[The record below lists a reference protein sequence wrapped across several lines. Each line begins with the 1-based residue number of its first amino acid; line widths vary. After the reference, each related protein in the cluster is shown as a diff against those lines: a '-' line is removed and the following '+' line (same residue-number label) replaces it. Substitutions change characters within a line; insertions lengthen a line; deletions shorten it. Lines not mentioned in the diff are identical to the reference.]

1 MTITAAQLAVIM
13 PALATP
19 FTPDGAVAL
28 DTLEALVARYL
39 DKGVEG
45 LFVCGTGGES
55 LLLSLEERE
64 RILETVVAVNA
75 GAVPVVAHIGAVN
88 TADSVRLARHAE
100 AAGAD
105 AISAIPPVYFSYSKA
120 AIVGHYQTIMDATA
134 LPMVLY
140 NIPSLTGIEFTVD
153 WPELLGDPRVIGMK
167 HTSGNI
173 SSLQLMKAAYPDK
186 TFLGGFDD
194 LFVPAMS
201 VGATGAIGVT
211 AGSCFELYRAARD
224 HFQAGR
230 VDDARRVQGYLA
242 QVLQALFANDLY
254 PAAKYLAERDI
265 KPLTLGGCRPPF
277 RPLSPEGKANMD
289 VLLAKLDTWITT
301 GL

>member
-1 MTITAAQLAVIM
+1 MTISPAGIACIM

-19 FTPDGAVAL
+19 FAPSGAVAL
-28 DTLEALVARYL
+28 DTLQHLVTRYL
-39 DKGVEG
+39 EKGVEG

-64 RILETVVAVNA
+64 RILETVVAANA
-75 GAVPVVAHIGAVN
+75 GHVPVVAHIGAVN
-88 TADSVRLARHAE
+88 TADSIRLARHAE
-100 AAGAD
+100 VTGAD

-120 AIVGHYQTIMDATA
+120 AIVGHYQAIMDATA

-140 NIPSLTGIEFTVD
+140 NIPSLTGIEFSTD
-153 WPELLGDPRVIGMK
+153 WPELLGDPRVIGVK

-173 SSLQLMKAAYPDK
+173 SGLAQMTAAYPDV

-194 LFVPAMS
+194 LFVPALA
-201 VGATGAIGVT
+201 VGAKGAIGVT
-211 AGSCFELYRAARD
+211 AGSCFELYRAARE

-230 VDDARRVQGYLA
+230 TDDARRVQGYLA
-242 QVLQALFANDLY
+242 EVLQTLFANDLY

-277 RPLSPEGKANMD
+277 RPLSPEGQANMD
-289 VLLAKLDTWITT
+289 LLLAKLEGWISQA
-301 GL
+301 